1 MVAYRGYGWIALA
14 AACWGMIGP
23 VAKLAFDEGVS
34 PMEVAYW
41 RAVLAWVCFGSQA
54 VLQRK
59 LAMAVKDLPA
69 LLLFAVTGV
78 TLFYGSYQFAVKQGG
93 AALASVLL
101 YTAPAWVMVLAR
113 IIWREPVN
121 RRKLVC
127 LVLTLTGVA
136 LISRGGGGSAGGAVT
151 ASAILFGL
159 VAGFCYALYYIFGK
173 HFSHRYGAATLFF
186 YMLSVGAALLYPWVS
201 FSAKTPTAWTAMG
214 VLAVLST
221 YAAYH
226 FYYLG
231 LRYLEPGRAAITAT
245 LEPVVATVAAYLWWQ
260 ERFTAAGYLGSAV
273 ILAAVVLMIRE
284 KSAAVD

>member
-1 MVAYRGYGWIALA
+1 MGYRGYGLIALA

-23 VAKLAFDEGVS
+23 VARLAFDEGIS

-69 LLLFAVTGV
+69 LLLFALTGV
-78 TLFYGSYQFAVKQGG
+78 TLFYGSYQLAVKQGG

-101 YTAPAWVMVLAR
+101 YTAPAWVVVLAR
-113 IIWREPVN
+113 ILWREPVS
-121 RRKLVC
+121 RRKLLC
-127 LVLTLTGVA
+127 LGLTLIGVA
-136 LISRGGGGSAGGAVT
+136 LISLGGGGLGGGTVT
-151 ASAILFGL
+151 AGAILFGL

-173 HFSHRYGAATLFF
+173 HFSNRYGAATLFF
-186 YMLSVGAALLYPWVS
+186 YMLPVGATLLYPWVS
-201 FSAKTPTAWTAMG
+201 FSAKTPAAWAAMG

-245 LEPVVATVAAYLWWQ
+245 LEPVVAAVAAYLWWQ
-260 ERFTAAGYLGSAV
+260 ERFTAAGYAGSVV
-273 ILAAVVLMIRE
+273 ILTAVVLMIRE
-284 KSAAVD
+284 KPPSAD